1 VGGVKLILDESVDDG
16 ALADGLVANEDD
28 LELDCVLLVGSVANL
43 VVVFTHAP
51 TQIINYRK
59 DTYSINR
66 MDLYQMKYENI
77 ADRLKRLATSPNH
90 TSLQSGTSGNGVAL
104 RQQGNNHVTR
114 REILAFELE
123 GRSKYQ

>member
-16 ALADGLVANEDD
+16 ALSDGLVANEDD

-90 TSLQSGTSGNGVAL
+90 STVQSGSSGNGVAF
-104 RQQGNNHVTR
+104 RQQGNNQATR
-114 REILAFELE
+114 RENLPAEQE
-123 GRSKYQ
+123 GRNKYQ

>member
-16 ALADGLVANEDD
+16 ALADRLVANEDD

-43 VVVFTHAP
+43 VVVFTHKP